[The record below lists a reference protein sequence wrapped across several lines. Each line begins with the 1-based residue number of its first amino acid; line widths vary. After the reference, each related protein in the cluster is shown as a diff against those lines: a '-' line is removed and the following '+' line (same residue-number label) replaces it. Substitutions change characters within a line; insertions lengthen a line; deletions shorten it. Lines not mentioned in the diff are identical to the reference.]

1 MDGRDHGADNPGSFD
16 VWHVQGAF
24 IGATRSC
31 RRQAHAWNKESFMRR
46 LLPLKIALVS
56 LAVAACVT
64 INVYFPAAAAD
75 KAADQ
80 FINDVT
86 KGATGGGTNPPPQ
99 SYLVPTKSAEQNL
112 FVAAVGNV
120 LDTLVPAAQAQNAE
134 AALNVSSPAVTRIK
148 QSMAA
153 RFGDLEKF
161 FASGAVGLTKDG
173 MIDVRDINAV
183 ALPDRATVKRL
194 VAEDNSDRGQLY
206 AEIAKASNH
215 PEWEADIRKSFANR
229 WVATGAKPGWYYQGA
244 DGSWK
249 QK

>member
-1 MDGRDHGADNPGSFD
+1 
-16 VWHVQGAF
+16 
-24 IGATRSC
+24 
-31 RRQAHAWNKESFMRR
+31 MRR
-46 LLPLKIALVS
+46 LVTLKIALVS

-86 KGATGGGTNPPPQ
+86 KGTTGGGTNPPPQ
-99 SYLVPTKSAEQNL
+99 SYFVQPRERNELV
-112 FVAAVGNV
+112 VAIGNA
-120 LDTLVPAAQAQNAE
+120 LNALVPAANAQDAE

-153 RFGDLEKF
+153 RFGELEKF

-194 VAEDNSDRGQLY
+194 VAEDNADRGQLY
-206 AEIAKASNH
+206 SEIAKASNH
-215 PEWEADIRKSFANR
+215 PEWEADIKKSFARR
-229 WVATGAKPGWYYQGA
+229 WVATGAKSGWYYQGD

>member
-1 MDGRDHGADNPGSFD
+1 
-16 VWHVQGAF
+16 
-24 IGATRSC
+24 
-31 RRQAHAWNKESFMRR
+31 MRR
-46 LLPLKIALVS
+46 VLPLKIALVS
-56 LAVAACVT
+56 LLIAACVT

-86 KGATGGGTNPPPQ
+86 KGTSGGGSNPPPQ
-99 SYLVPTKSAEQNL
+99 SYLGQPAQRDML
-112 FVAAVGNV
+112 VATLADSVGNV
-120 LDTLVPAAQAQNAE
+120 LNALVPAANAQDAD

-153 RFGDLEKF
+153 RFGELEKF

-173 MIDVRDINAV
+173 LIEVRDLNAV

-194 VAEDNSDRGQLY
+194 VAEDNADRAQLY
-206 AEIAKASNH
+206 TEIAKASNH
-215 PEWEADIRKSFANR
+215 PEWEGDIKKSFARR
-229 WVATGAKPGWYYQGA
+229 WVATGAKPGWYYQDDSGA
-244 DGSWK
+244 WK

>member
-1 MDGRDHGADNPGSFD
+1 
-16 VWHVQGAF
+16 
-24 IGATRSC
+24 
-31 RRQAHAWNKESFMRR
+31 MRR
-46 LLPLKIALVS
+46 LLPLKIAL
-56 LAVAACVT
+56 LTLFVAACVT

-86 KGATGGGTNPPPQ
+86 KGASGTPPQ
-99 SYLVPTKSAEQNL
+99 SNYVPARPLEESNL
-112 FVAAVGNV
+112 LVAAIGDV
-120 LDTLVPAAQAQNAE
+120 LYALVPAAHAQDAE

-148 QSMAA
+148 SSMTA
-153 RFGDLEKF
+153 RFPELEKF

-173 MIDVRDINAV
+173 MVEVRDLNAV

-194 VAEDNSDRGQLY
+194 VAEDNADRAQLY

-215 PEWEADIRKSFANR
+215 PEWEGDIRKAFAR
-229 WVATGAKPGWYYQGA
+229 GWVRTGAKPGWYYQDDGGA
-244 DGSWK
+244 WK

>member
-1 MDGRDHGADNPGSFD
+1 
-16 VWHVQGAF
+16 
-24 IGATRSC
+24 
-31 RRQAHAWNKESFMRR
+31 MRR
-46 LLPLKIALVS
+46 VLPLKVALAS
-56 LAVAACVT
+56 LLIAACVT

-86 KGATGGGTNPPPQ
+86 GGAAKGSPPTPPQ
-99 SYLVPTKSAEQNL
+99 SRLLPSQPREPNFL
-112 FVAAVGNV
+112 VAAVGNV
-120 LDTLVPAAQAQNAE
+120 LYALIPAAQAQNAE
-134 AALNVSSPAVTRIK
+134 AALNVSSPAVSRIK
-148 QSMAA
+148 ASMAA
-153 RFGDLEKF
+153 RFGELEKF

-173 MIDVRDINAV
+173 MIDVRDLNAV

-194 VAEDNSDRGQLY
+194 VAEDNADRSQLY

-215 PEWEADIRKSFANR
+215 PEWEADIRKSFASR
-229 WVATGAKPGWYYQGA
+229 WVATGAKPGWYYQGS